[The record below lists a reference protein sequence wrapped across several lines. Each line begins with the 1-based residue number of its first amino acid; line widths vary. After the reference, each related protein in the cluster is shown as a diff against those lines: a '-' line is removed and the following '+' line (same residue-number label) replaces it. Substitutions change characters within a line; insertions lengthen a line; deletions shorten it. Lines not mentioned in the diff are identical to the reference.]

1 VRDVSQNGWFFVSDS
16 HDKIDA
22 RYIFGTTTTVT
33 GDELVMELGSR
44 DMDDENI
51 TENNM
56 PLDNEND
63 SQYVILAVI
72 VIAAI
77 GAALFYLKG
86 YKRNH

>member
-1 VRDVSQNGWFFVSDS
+1 
-16 HDKIDA
+16 
-22 RYIFGTTTTVT
+22 
-33 GDELVMELGSR
+33 
-44 DMDDENI
+44 
-51 TENNM
+51 M